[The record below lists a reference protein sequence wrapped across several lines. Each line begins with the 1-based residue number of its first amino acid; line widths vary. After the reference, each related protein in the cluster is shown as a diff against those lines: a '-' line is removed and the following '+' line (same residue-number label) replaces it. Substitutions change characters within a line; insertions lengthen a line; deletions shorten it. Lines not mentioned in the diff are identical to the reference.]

1 MNAIVT
7 LAVSIAL
14 LPSASALSVSSL
26 SRPER
31 AANFLQ
37 QAGQRLGSEE
47 LLQLG
52 DEARQ
57 MPGDLDKVKQMI
69 GQMIVRHQSAQAED
83 TDHKSFCNKEVLASK
98 AKLEKLKRELQ
109 KRNADQDMNSAKLA
123 ELKDSIADL
132 HESVS
137 KAHKDKMKAT
147 ELRSNEAEAY
157 KRAKQEGQQT
167 LQELKRTVRSEIRA
181 ERQAAIKAQ
190 EELTLKQVRADN
202 KEEDAQFSMKRID
215 DELSVAIA
223 RKTKEV
229 EQKERKV
236 ISMTHDLSLGDG
248 DLKMAQDEMSA
259 AKEYETKIKSSCTNR
274 QDPVKDRKH
283 AREAQMSSLKEAYG
297 ILTGDQ
303 VPTYR

>member
-1 MNAIVT
+1 MNALVT
-7 LAVSIAL
+7 LAVTLAL
-14 LPSASALSVSSL
+14 LPLASALSVSSL

-37 QAGQRLGSEE
+37 QAGQRLGDDE

-69 GQMIVRHQSAQAED
+69 QHMIVRHQEAQADD

-98 AKLEKLKRELQ
+98 AKLAKLKRELE
-109 KRNADQDMNSAKLA
+109 KRNADQDLSTAKLA
-123 ELKDSIADL
+123 ELKDGIADL
-132 HESVS
+132 HESIS
-137 KAHKDKMKAT
+137 KAHKDKLKASD
-147 ELRSNEAEAY
+147 LRTNEAEAY
-157 KRAKQEGQQT
+157 KQAKQATEQT
-167 LQELKRTVRSEIRA
+167 LQTLKRTVRSEIRD
-181 ERQAAIKAQ
+181 ERQAAIKSQ

-202 KEEDAQFSMKRID
+202 KEEDAQFTMKKLD
-215 DELSVAIA
+215 GELTVAIA

-229 EQKERKV
+229 ELKERKV
-236 ISMTHDLSLGDG
+236 VSMTHDLSLGDG
-248 DLKMAQDEMSA
+248 DLKMAQEEMAA